1 VLSSPKG
8 AAGLAVLPG
17 ARIAKYAA
25 AAAPGAAPADRGFH
39 LTIMSQKC
47 DRCGKGPMAG
57 NNVSHS
63 KVRTRRRFMPNLQST
78 RVLEGSRW
86 VKTTLCTRCIRTAS
100 KQTP

>member
-1 VLSSPKG
+1 MGG
-8 AAGLAVLPG
+8 AG
-17 ARIAKYAA
+17 IAKYAA
-25 AAAPGAAPADRGFH
+25 GAGPDGAPAAQGSH
-39 LTIMSQKC
+39 LTTMSQKC

-100 KQTP
+100 KQAS